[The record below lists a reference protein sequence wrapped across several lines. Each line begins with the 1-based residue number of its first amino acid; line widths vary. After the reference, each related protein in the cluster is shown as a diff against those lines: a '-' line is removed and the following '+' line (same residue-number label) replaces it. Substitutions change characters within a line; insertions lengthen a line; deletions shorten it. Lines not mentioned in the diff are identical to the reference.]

1 MIQSIKFAEYEW
13 FLWLNSF
20 HSNFF
25 DVVMFWVTYRFTWIP
40 LYIYV
45 IYYLFVKIKGQT
57 WQNILFILFSV
68 GLADRITSGF
78 MKPYFA
84 RLRPCHD
91 PIISNLVHVVGGCGG
106 QFGFVSSHAANS
118 FALAVSFLLI
128 LKINDLKS
136 NFLSNLLL
144 TWAIIVSYS
153 RIYVGVHYPTDIIIG
168 GIIGALLPFILLP
181 ILTFIQRKISKTYQ
195 KNSI

>member
-25 DVVMFWVTYRFTWIP
+25 DVLMFWITYRFTWIP

-45 IYYLFVKIKGQT
+45 IYFIFVKINGKT
-57 WQNILFILFSV
+57 WQNLAFILLSV

-106 QFGFVSSHAANS
+106 QYGFVSSHAANS
-118 FALAVSFLLI
+118 FALAISFLLI
-128 LKINDLKS
+128 LNKNDLKT
-136 NFLSNLLL
+136 NFLSNLLFA
-144 TWAIIVSYS
+144 WAIIVSYS
-153 RIYVGVHYPTDIIIG
+153 RIYVGVHYPTDIIVG
-168 GIIGALLPFILLP
+168 SFIGAILPFIIFP
-181 ILTFIQRKISKTYQ
+181 FITFIQHKISKTYQ